1 MKAMSRRNGGGMRA
15 GGAARNSLLWR
26 KVKRQKALF
35 IMAIPC
41 IVLVAVFYYGPLYG
55 WLMAFVRYSPSKG
68 ILGSEFVG
76 LYYFQQFFTDP
87 DVGIILR
94 NTVAMSLMN
103 IVAHSILPL
112 LLALMINEVA
122 NRYFKSA
129 VQTLTYLPHFI
140 SFVVVSNVFLEL
152 LGTNGPINQ
161 ALQSMNMVQS
171 AVKFW
176 QEPSLFWILVT
187 VIRAWKEVGW
197 DAILYLSALA
207 AIDETQYEAA
217 QLDGCGRFRKI
228 WYITIPNLLPTVVVL
243 WILNMSGIFAASFDA
258 SYMLGNSVTASVAE
272 VIETYVYKMGISMG
286 MYSYSTAISLLQTV
300 IGFILVWLT
309 NKLSQRTTDYSLW

>member
-1 MKAMSRRNGGGMRA
+1 MTNEKKQ
-15 GGAARNSLLWR
+15 R
-26 KVKRQKALF
+26 KQANRQKRANLLRKAGMQRELF
-35 IMAIPC
+35 AMAIPC
-41 IVLVAVFYYGPLYG
+41 IILVAIFYYGPLYG
-55 WLMAFVRYSPSKG
+55 WLMAFFKYKPSKG
-68 ILGSEFVG
+68 IFGSEFVG
-76 LYYFQQFFTDP
+76 LHYFKQFFSDP

-94 NTVAMSLMN
+94 NTVVMSAMN

-112 LLALMINEVA
+112 LLALMINEV
-122 NRYFKSA
+122 RHKKFKGA

-140 SFVVVSNVFLEL
+140 SFVVVSNIFLEL

-161 ALQSMNMVQS
+161 AILKFNLAQS

-176 QEPSLFWILVT
+176 QTPSLFWLLVT
-187 VIRAWKEVGW
+187 LIRAWKEVGW

-207 AIDETQYEAA
+207 AIDMNQYEAA
-217 QLDGCGRFRKI
+217 AIDGCGRFRKM

-258 SYMLGNSVTASVAE
+258 SYMLGNSVTANVAE

-300 IGFILVWLT
+300 IGFVLVWLT
-309 NKLSQRTTDYSLW
+309 NKLSQKTTDYSLW